1 MMLKNVVVCEI
12 GETKHAK
19 VGNIWNISNNYG
31 G

>member
-1 MMLKNVVVCEI
+1 MVLKNVAVCEI

-19 VGNIWNISNNYG
+19 VDNIWIISNNYG